1 MIKGNSNDSQDPHV
15 MEVASS
21 LVNDVIEK
29 AREEVLKRKS
39 VSQSAE
45 TESTPFRRL
54 SQWQHR
60 AQGAFRRFLTSL
72 CVRIQEITK

>member
-29 AREEVLKRKS
+29 AREEVLKRK
-39 VSQSAE
+39 VRNYA
-45 TESTPFRRL
+45 
-54 SQWQHR
+54 
-60 AQGAFRRFLTSL
+60 SL
-72 CVRIQEITK
+72 LCYF